1 MKKRTPNLIGRA
13 RLLSS
18 PSPISSS
25 SSVASDPLLLL
36 APAPYGR
43 HLIRSRRRRREV
55 GCEVR
60 FGRGLFGCGRRTRRL
75 QMPVFSATSLFEM
88 PLFISL
94 AGIAASIRAAI
105 NFSEELIVLELF

>member
-36 APAPYGR
+36 APAPYRR
-43 HLIRSRRRRREV
+43 HLIRSRRRRRRREV

-60 FGRGLFGCGRRTRRL
+60 FGR
-75 QMPVFSATSLFEM
+75 
-88 PLFISL
+88 
-94 AGIAASIRAAI
+94 GIAASIRAAI